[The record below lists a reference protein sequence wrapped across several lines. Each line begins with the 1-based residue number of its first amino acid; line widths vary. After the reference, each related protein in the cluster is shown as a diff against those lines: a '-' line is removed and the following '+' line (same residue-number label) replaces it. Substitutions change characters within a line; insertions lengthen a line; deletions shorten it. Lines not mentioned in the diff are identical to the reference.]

1 MQKFREWLIGS
12 YNGLYKI
19 ILEPSMPSRQT
30 VLILVIAFIIGLLW
44 AYTLGRIVYYDGD
57 PSQLEQGWQDEW
69 VLLLADRYAS
79 VTSTS
84 ATGPEFDASI
94 VALLSAVDNPLGIAQ
109 ANGITNPAFLQLA
122 QQAEP
127 GKAAPSRPNIVDSLM
142 PFVVGSIVVMVVSVI
157 VALLGRILIYPNLIE
172 PVIKRMRGGTAASD
186 EATQKTIDAMRAAR
200 DAEAK
205 AKESAAP
212 VDVELGEPVTRK
224 MSVYLMGRGQYD
236 DSFEIEDSNDMF
248 LGECG
253 AAIAETIGDGTPTKV
268 TAIEIWLFDKDDFVR
283 TLTGVFAT
291 DFAFNDPATKS
302 KLEPK
307 GDVIQMRQ
315 GATLSLDTNTL
326 RLQARIV
333 ELGYGDPTNSFVEN
347 ATIEI
352 AVWKKVGAVATSPV
366 GTPPALL
373 PEKPLPLD
381 IEFDPPPAIPQSSP
395 ATSPATPSA
404 MPPAFS
410 PPQNVPTAP
419 PLTRPNIP
427 PVDDDPFGGTG
438 DFTPI
443 S

>member
-19 ILEPSMPSRQT
+19 VLEPSMPSWQT
-30 VLILVIAFIIGLLW
+30 VLILVLAFIVGLLW
-44 AYTLGRIVYYDGD
+44 AYTLGRIVYFDGD
-57 PSQLEQGWQDEW
+57 PSQLEQSWQNEW
-69 VLLLADRYAS
+69 VQLLADRYES
-79 VTSTS
+79 VTSSS
-84 ATGPEFDASI
+84 ATGPEFDQSI
-94 VALLSAVDNPLGIAQ
+94 IGLLGAVDNPSGIAQ
-109 ANGITNPAFLQLA
+109 SIGITDQGFLQLA

-127 GKAAPSRPNIVDSLM
+127 GKAAPTRPNIVDSLL
-142 PFVVGSIVVMVVSVI
+142 PFVLGSLVIIIVTPI
-157 VALLGRILIYPNLIE
+157 IALLGRILIYPNLIE
-172 PVIKRMRGGTAASD
+172 PVIKRLRGGTAASD

-205 AKESAAP
+205 ANESAAP
-212 VDVELGEPVTRK
+212 VDIELGEPVTRK

-236 DSFEIEDSNDMF
+236 DSFEIEDANDMF

-253 AAIAETIGDGTPTKV
+253 AAIAETIGEGSPTKV

-291 DFAFNDPATKS
+291 EFAFNDPATKT
-302 KLEPK
+302 KLEPR
-307 GDVIQMRQ
+307 GDVVQLRE
-315 GATLSLDTNTL
+315 GATLMLETNTL

-333 ELGYGDPTNSFVEN
+333 DMGYGDGSNSFIEK

-352 AVWKKVGAVATSPV
+352 AVWRKAGATSPAPA
-366 GTPPALL
+366 GGPPQLP

-381 IEFDPPPAIPQSSP
+381 IEFDPPPAMPAPSSP
-395 ATSPATPSA
+395 AQPVTPAA

-410 PPQNVPTAP
+410 PPPTTPAASPPRPVAP
-419 PLTRPNIP
+419 PP
-427 PVDDDPFGGTG
+427 DDDPFGGTG